1 MSARRLA
8 NGGAID
14 RSRPL
19 AFRFDGR
26 LCHGY
31 AGDTLASALLAGG
44 ERVLGRSFKYHRPRG
59 LLAAGVEE
67 PNVLVQVGRGAATDP
82 ILRATEVELYEGLE
96 ARAANCWPNARADVG
111 AVLRPFERFL
121 AAGFYY
127 KTFKWPH
134 WHWYEGFIRRAAG
147 VGRISGEP
155 DPSRYEQR
163 YAHCDVLVVGG
174 GPAGLAAALTAARVG
189 QRVLLCEQEPRLG
202 GRLLWDRCVV
212 DGAELRGDAA
222 RTWLAR
228 SEAALRA
235 QPEVRLLTRTT
246 ALGYF
251 DHDELVLLERVT
263 DHLGP
268 AAPPQ
273 LPRQRVWE
281 VRAGRVVLATGAHE
295 RPLVFPGNDRPG
307 VMLAEAV
314 RRYLAEYGVRAGD
327 RAVLFTNNDAAY
339 DTAHALRAAGG
350 EVAAIVDSRAEPG
363 AAVLAAARSASL
375 RVLTG
380 TVVTGTAGRRGLE
393 SVDVR
398 HADGQR
404 ERIAGDLLAMSGGAS
419 PVVHLH
425 SQSGGGLD
433 WDATAQQFR
442 PGRAAQSSE
451 AVGDAAG
458 TQPPVGTQT
467 PAGAL
472 WRVPVPGKACVD
484 FQHDVYTTD
493 IELAVRENFVSVEHL
508 KRYTTLGMASD
519 QGKTSNLNALALLG
533 ELTGRTP
540 EETGTTRYRFPYVP
554 VAIGALAGRRRGTL
568 YRPVR
573 QLPLHAWHVAHGGVL
588 REYGGWLRPAC
599 YPCAGE
605 NEHAA
610 ELREAL
616 TVRRAVGLFDGSPLG
631 KIEVSGPDAA
641 RFLDRL
647 YSNAMSTLRVGG
659 VRYGLMLSEA
669 GVIIDD
675 GVAARLA
682 PDRFLV
688 GTTSGGAT
696 RIAALMEEWL
706 QGEWPEL
713 EVLVA
718 PVTTSWAVL
727 ALSGPRARQVLAAAG
742 AHFATSAPE
751 FPHMRWREAEL
762 GGVPVRIFRVSYTGE
777 ATYEINVR
785 PSHAAA
791 LWERLM
797 QAGAAHGIAPIGIEA
812 WLLLRLEKGYVHI
825 GGDTDGTSV
834 PDDIGWGHVL
844 RRSDDFIGRR
854 SLLRPENQRTDRH
867 QFVGLE
873 PVDSDELPC
882 GAHLR
887 AGGVNAG
894 SEGYITSSAWSP
906 TLQRWVALGML
917 RAGRKRHGE
926 IVRVLA
932 GRRTGRTRI
941 VSPCAYDPMGERLRD

>member
-1 MSARRLA
+1 MSAQRLA
-8 NGGAID
+8 NGGVIERD
-14 RSRPL
+14 RPL

-26 LCHGY
+26 LHYGY
-31 AGDTLASALLAGG
+31 AGDTLASALLASG

-59 LLAAGVEE
+59 LMAAGVEE
-67 PNVLVQVGRGAATDP
+67 PNVLVQIGRGAATDP

-96 ARAANCWPNARADVG
+96 ARAANSWPGARADLG

-127 KTFKWPH
+127 KTFMWPG

-147 VGRISGEP
+147 VGRIAGAA
-155 DPSRYEQR
+155 DPARYEQQ
-163 YAHCDVLVVGG
+163 YAHCEVLVVGG
-174 GPAGLAAALTAARVG
+174 GAAGLAAALAAARRG

-212 DGAELRGDAA
+212 DGVELQGEAA
-222 RTWLAR
+222 RAWLERTA
-228 SEAALRA
+228 AALRA
-235 QPEVRLLTRTT
+235 LPEVRLLTRTT

-268 AAPPQ
+268 GAPSN

-281 VRAGRVVLATGAHE
+281 VRAARVVLATGAHE
-295 RPLVFPGNDRPG
+295 RPIVFPGNDRPG
-307 VMLAEAV
+307 VMLASAV
-314 RRYLAEYGVRAGD
+314 RRYLGEYAVRAGT
-327 RAVLFTNNDAAY
+327 RAVVFTNNDEAY
-339 DTAHALRAAGG
+339 DTAHALQAAGG
-350 EVAAIVDSRAEPG
+350 AVAAIVDSRPVPTT
-363 AAVLAAARSASL
+363 AVLAAAQAAGL
-375 RVLTG
+375 TVLAG
-380 TVVTGTAGRRGLE
+380 SVVTGTRGRRGLE
-393 SVDVR
+393 SLSVR
-398 HADGQR
+398 HADGRR
-404 ERIAGDLLAMSGGAS
+404 ERIDCDLLAVSGGAS

-433 WDATAQQFR
+433 WDAQQLQFR

-451 AVGDAAG
+451 TVGDAAG
-458 TQPPVGTQT
+458 TSAPIEP
-467 PAGAL
+467 L
-472 WRVPVPGKACVD
+472 WRVPVSGKACVD

-519 QGKTSNLNALALLG
+519 QGKTANLNALVLLG

-540 EETGTTRYRFPYVP
+540 AETGTTRYRFPYVP
-554 VAIGALAGRRRGTL
+554 VAIGALAGRRRGAL

-573 QLPLHAWHVAHGGVL
+573 RLPLHEWHVAHGGVL
-588 REYGGWLRPAC
+588 REFGGWLRPAS
-599 YPCAGE
+599 YPRAGE
-605 NEHAA
+605 SERAA

-616 TVRRAVGLFDGSPLG
+616 AVRRQVGLFDGSPLG

-641 RFLDRL
+641 VFLDRM
-647 YSNAMSTLRVGG
+647 YANTMSTLRVGG
-659 VRYGLMLSEA
+659 VRYGLMLSES

-682 PDRFLV
+682 PERFLV

-696 RIAALMEEWL
+696 RIAAMMEEWL

-713 EVLVA
+713 RVLVA

-742 AHFATSAPE
+742 ARFATGAPE
-751 FPHMRWREAEL
+751 FPHMSWREAEL

-777 ATYEINVR
+777 ATFEINVR
-785 PSHAAA
+785 PSQAAA
-791 LWERLM
+791 LWEQLLR
-797 QAGAAHGIAPIGIEA
+797 AGAAHGITPVGIEA

-825 GGDTDGTSV
+825 GGDTDGTTV
-834 PDDIGWGHVL
+834 PDDIGWGQVL
-844 RRSDDFIGRR
+844 RRQGDFVGRR
-854 SLLRPENQRTDRH
+854 SLLRPENRRADRY

-873 PVDSDELPC
+873 PVDGAELPT

-887 AGGVNAG
+887 AATATSG

-906 TLQRWVALGML
+906 TLGRWVALGML
-917 RAGRKRHGE
+917 RAGRARHGE
-926 IVRVLA
+926 TLSVLA
-932 GRRTGRTRI
+932 GKRVLRARVTLPG
-941 VSPCAYDPMGERLRD
+941 AYDRNGERLRE

>member
-1 MSARRLA
+1 MSARRIA
-8 NGGAID
+8 SGGVID
-14 RSRPL
+14 RGQPL

-31 AGDTLASALLAGG
+31 AGDTLASALLASG

-59 LLAAGVEE
+59 LVAAGVEE
-67 PNVLVQVGRGAATDP
+67 PNVLVQVGSGAGTDP

-96 ARAANCWPNARADVG
+96 ARAANCWPTARADVG

-127 KTFKWPH
+127 KTFMWPD

-163 YAHCDVLVVGG
+163 HAHCDVLVVGG
-174 GPAGLAAALTAARVG
+174 GPAGLAAALAEARRG

-212 DGAELRGDAA
+212 DGVELQGAA
-222 RTWLAR
+222 AQAWLAGT
-228 SEAALRA
+228 EAALRA
-235 QPEVRLLTRTT
+235 QPEARLLTRTT

-251 DHDELVLLERVT
+251 DQDELVLLERVT

-268 AAPPQ
+268 GAPPN

-295 RPLVFPGNDRPG
+295 RPIVFPGNDRPG
-307 VMLAEAV
+307 VMLAAAV
-314 RRYLAEYGVRAGD
+314 RRYLGEYGVRAGA
-327 RAVLFTNNDAAY
+327 RAVVFTNNDEAY

-350 EVAAIVDSRAEPG
+350 EVAAIIDSRTDPT
-363 AAVLAAARSASL
+363 AAVLAAARAAGL
-375 RVLTG
+375 RVLCG
-380 TVVTGTAGRRGLE
+380 SVVTGTAGRRGLDAL
-393 SVDVR
+393 SVR
-398 HADGQR
+398 HAGGR
-404 ERIAGDLLAMSGGAS
+404 SERIDCDLLAVSGGSS

-433 WDATAQQFR
+433 WDADQLQFR
-442 PGRAAQSSE
+442 PGRTAQSNES
-451 AVGDAAG
+451 VGDAAG
-458 TQPPVGTQT
+458 TDTPVE
-467 PAGAL
+467 AL
-472 WRVPVPGKACVD
+472 WRVPVSGKACVD

-493 IELAVRENFVSVEHL
+493 VELAVRENFVSVEHL

-519 QGKTSNLNALALLG
+519 QGKTANLNALVLLG

-540 EETGTTRYRFPYVP
+540 AETGTTRYRFPYVP
-554 VAIGALAGRRRGTL
+554 VAIGALAGRRRGGL

-573 QLPLHAWHVAHGGVL
+573 QLPLHAWHVARGGVL
-588 REYGGWLRPAC
+588 REFGGWLRPAC
-599 YPCAGE
+599 YPHAGE
-605 NEHAA
+605 GEHAA
-610 ELREAL
+610 ERREAL
-616 TVRRAVGLFDGSPLG
+616 VVRRQVGLFDGSPLG
-631 KIEVSGPDAA
+631 KLEVSGPDAGE
-641 RFLDRL
+641 FLDRL
-647 YSNAMSTLRVGG
+647 YANTMSTLRVGG
-659 VRYGLMLSEA
+659 VRYGLMLNES
-669 GVIIDD
+669 GIIIDD

-696 RIAALMEEWL
+696 RITAMMEEWL

-713 EVLVA
+713 RVLVS

-742 AHFATSAPE
+742 ARFATGAPE
-751 FPHMRWREAEL
+751 FAHMSWREAEL

-777 ATYEINVR
+777 ATFEINVR
-785 PSHAAA
+785 PAEAPA
-791 LWERLM
+791 LWERLL
-797 QAGAAHGIAPIGIEA
+797 QAGAAHGIAPVGVEA

-825 GGDTDGTSV
+825 GGDTDGTTV

-844 RRSDDFIGRR
+844 RRTSDFVGRR
-854 SLLRPENQRTDRH
+854 SLLRPENRRADRH
-867 QFVGLE
+867 QFVGFE
-873 PVDSDELPC
+873 PLDGGELPA

-887 AGGVNAG
+887 AVAATAG

-906 TLQRWVALGML
+906 TLARWTGLGML
-917 RAGRKRHGE
+917 RSGRSRHGE
-926 IVRVLA
+926 IVTVLA
-932 GRRTGRTRI
+932 GRRSFRARVTPPG
-941 VSPCAYDPMGERLRD
+941 AYDPRGERLHD